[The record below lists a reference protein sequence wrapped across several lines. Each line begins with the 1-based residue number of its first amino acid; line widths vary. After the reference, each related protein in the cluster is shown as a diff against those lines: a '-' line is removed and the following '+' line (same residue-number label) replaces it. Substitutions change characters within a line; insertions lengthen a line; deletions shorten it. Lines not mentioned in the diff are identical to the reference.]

1 VQSFAVAEGAIKAKV
16 LISLALVLRNNNG
29 AKIASFVLLSLM
41 SEAPAMKWVRPK
53 FEEISLKCEINSY
66 ANAEN

>member
-41 SEAPAMKWVRPK
+41 SEGASDEMGHTK
-53 FEEISLKCEINSY
+53 I
-66 ANAEN
+66 

>member
-1 VQSFAVAEGAIKAKV
+1 
-16 LISLALVLRNNNG
+16 
-29 AKIASFVLLSLM
+29 M
-41 SEAPAMKWVRPK
+41 SEAPAMKWVTPK